1 VSSEDLDALHC
12 HLIYGSLFTFLA
24 ALYRGLVM
32 IVATVASWRL
42 AAGLLLAGALLGV
55 VLPWLST
62 LALSSLALA
71 YVACEVCFF
80 VYLKSLQRRV
90 QRARPLCERLQPPEG
105 SLSLFRRTMQTVEV
119 CRGWAAEGCAQG
131 VGRDS
136 QRWIEGWF
144 LGCPFALLRRGNLLE
159 FAAWAW
165 FCKEVAELDAGESK
179 LAEGMVQEMEQR
191 FGWRLPEGYGEGIRP
206 IRINFDA
213 VHAWCHPLA
222 YYASIR
228 ALQAVTRQSM
238 RLMGFT
244 YTKASEG
251 HGVSFFHY
259 APPGPLPGLLLQRGE
274 ARPPEPPVV
283 FIHGLGVG
291 LLPYLPFIRRLAR
304 QRECFVVEVPEVSQ
318 VGAKVT
324 LTPDSAPAAFA
335 AMLESHGHASACFVG
350 HSYGTCIA
358 SWVARARPDVVSKL
372 VLLDPVCFLLC
383 QPDVAFNFLYR
394 RPHNVM
400 MRVTASFV
408 RWELF
413 AANVLMRHFYWYHNV
428 LWREELPDDCVVALS
443 SRDDITTNVP
453 DVWRYL
459 EEHQQGAR
467 GSKLKLLWMDGL
479 HHGQVLLSKQAQ
491 LRVLELM

>member
-1 VSSEDLDALHC
+1 
-12 HLIYGSLFTFLA
+12 
-24 ALYRGLVM
+24 
-32 IVATVASWRL
+32 
-42 AAGLLLAGALLGV
+42 
-55 VLPWLST
+55 
-62 LALSSLALA
+62 
-71 YVACEVCFF
+71 
-80 VYLKSLQRRV
+80 
-90 QRARPLCERLQPPEG
+90 
-105 SLSLFRRTMQTVEV
+105 MQTVEV

-244 YTKASEG
+244 YTKG

-291 LLPYLPFIRRLAR
+291 LLPYLPFIRRLTGL
-304 QRECFVVEVPEVSQ
+304 RECFVVEVPEVSQ
-318 VGAKVT
+318 AGAEVT
-324 LTPDSAPAAFA
+324 LTPGGAPVALA
-335 AMLESHGHASACFVG
+335 AMLRSRGHGRACFVA

-358 SWVARARPDVVSKL
+358 SWVWRARPDLVSKL
-372 VLLDPVCFLLC
+372 VLMDPVCFLLC

-394 RPHNVM
+394 RPPNAM
-400 MRVTASFV
+400 MLAAAHFV

-428 LWREELPDDCVVALS
+428 MWRDELPSDCVVALS
-443 SRDDITTNVP
+443 SKDDITNPPAVR
-453 DVWRYL
+453 RYL
-459 EEHQQGAR
+459 EERQQQAG
-467 GSKLKLLWMDGL
+467 GSGLKLLWMDGFF
-479 HHGQVLLSKQAQ
+479 HGAILVSKLAQ
-491 LRVLELM
+491 LQILQLM